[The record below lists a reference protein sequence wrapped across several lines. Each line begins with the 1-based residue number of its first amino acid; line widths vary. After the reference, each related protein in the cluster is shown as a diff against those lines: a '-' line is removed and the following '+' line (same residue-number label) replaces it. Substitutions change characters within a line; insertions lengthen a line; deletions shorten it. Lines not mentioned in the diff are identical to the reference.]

1 MEDKYVVTFRDRTF
15 YIDKKI
21 AEEYTNKVRPLDR
34 IEVLRYLFGVFD
46 LDVSSDNIEEEFTDA
61 LKEEL
66 DVAAHLPKAI
76 EKALKNGLFD

>member
-1 MEDKYVVTFRDRTF
+1 MEDKHAVTFEDRTF

-34 IEVLRYLFGVFD
+34 IEVLRYLFVAFD
-46 LDVSSDNIEEEFTDA
+46 LDISSDNIEEEFTDA

-66 DVAAHLPKAI
+66 DIAAHLPKAL
-76 EKALKNGLFD
+76 EEALKDGLFD